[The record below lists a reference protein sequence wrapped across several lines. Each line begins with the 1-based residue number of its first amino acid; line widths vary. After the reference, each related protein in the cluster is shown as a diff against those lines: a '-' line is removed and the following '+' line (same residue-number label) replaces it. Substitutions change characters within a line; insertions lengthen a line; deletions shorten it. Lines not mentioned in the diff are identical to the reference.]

1 MFVDSVIMYNKR
13 SHDNTICS
21 VLIASCANFTFLRF
35 ALLQVC
41 VSASTIVLYA
51 IIGLLTLH
59 ICSCLYIYI
68 LRLCFKTVNIN
79 LSDVNGN
86 IIIQATLATSPLESD
101 WFKVY
106 ELVADSNANAN
117 SSMYTNIEGSYVYMR
132 AKVEDF
138 SQGVV
143 NFVKLSY

>member
-1 MFVDSVIMYNKR
+1 MSQTTTLILLPQTTWSSNVANGNSYTVTGNSQPAASYVITPK
-13 SHDNTICS
+13 
-21 VLIASCANFTFLRF
+21 
-35 ALLQVC
+35 ALQ
-41 VSASTIVLYA
+41 
-51 IIGLLTLH
+51 
-59 ICSCLYIYI
+59 
-68 LRLCFKTVNIN
+68 TVNVN
-79 LSDVNGN
+79 LNNVHGN
-86 IIIQATLATSPLESD
+86 IVIQATLATSPGESD

-117 SSMYTNIEGSYVYMR
+117 ASTYNNIEGSYVYMR

>member
-1 MFVDSVIMYNKR
+1 MSQ
-13 SHDNTICS
+13 TTT
-21 VLIASCANFTFLRF
+21 LILLPQTTWDPYGANGNSYTVVGNSQPAASYYINPKS
-35 ALLQVC
+35 LQ
-41 VSASTIVLYA
+41 
-51 IIGLLTLH
+51 
-59 ICSCLYIYI
+59 
-68 LRLCFKTVNIN
+68 TVNIN
-79 LSDVNGN
+79 LEDVNGN
-86 IIIQATLATSPLESD
+86 IIIQATLATDPAESD

-117 SSMYTNIEGSYVYMR
+117 ASMYTNVEGSYVYMR